1 MNAISADIRTHAL
14 IFKALGHPA
23 RLQIVT
29 LLAGGERCVC
39 DLTEQVGLDISTI
52 SKHLAILVRA
62 GVLVNERRA
71 NKIFHRLRTPCVLKV
86 LTCLNEVHNAPDGV
100 VPVGAT
106 CCP

>member
-1 MNAISADIRTHAL
+1 MNAISADIRTHAV

-29 LLAGGERCVC
+29 LLADGERCVC
-39 DLTEQVGLDISTI
+39 DLTEQVGLDMSTI
-52 SKHLAILVRA
+52 SKHLSILVHA

-71 NKIFHRLRTPCVLKV
+71 NKIFHRLRTPCVLNV
-86 LTCLNEVHNAPDGV
+86 FRCLNEVRNTPDGAV
-100 VPVGAT
+100 SVGVP

>member
-1 MNAISADIRTHAL
+1 MNVVAADIRAHAQ

-29 LLAGGERCVC
+29 LLADGERCVC

-52 SKHLAILVRA
+52 SKHLSILVSA

-86 LTCLNEVHNAPDGV
+86 LTCLHDMRGAPDGA
-100 VPVGAT
+100 VPAET
-106 CCP
+106 SCCL